1 MTAAQVGTAIALLA
15 LNGIP
20 GPQTRFTSPVVNAGF
35 DVVACVAQNVGGQPV
50 VVVAEL
56 YDEAGALA
64 DSGEAE
70 VAPGRTVEI
79 ADSAAIPSGYCR
91 FVIDADPATVR
102 GYLRLRQ
109 ATGETLALFP
119 SFGVRPGQGGL
130 SESVT
135 PPLRII
141 SMTDQLACVAQNLS
155 DVTAD
160 VDTESPARRPP
171 HRQ

>member
-1 MTAAQVGTAIALLA
+1 MIAAQVGAAIALLA

-35 DVVACVAQNVGGQPV
+35 DVVACVAQNVGAQPV

-79 ADSAAIPSGYCR
+79 VDSAALRRGYLR
-91 FVIDADPATVR
+91 FAFGCDSATVP

-109 ATGETLALFP
+109 ATGETLGLCP
-119 SFGVRPGQGGL
+119 RLGGRPGQ
-130 SESVT
+130 
-135 PPLRII
+135 
-141 SMTDQLACVAQNLS
+141 
-155 DVTAD
+155 
-160 VDTESPARRPP
+160 
-171 HRQ
+171 

>member
-35 DVVACVAQNVGGQPV
+35 DVVGCVAQNVGAQPV

-56 YDEAGALA
+56 YDAEDAIA

-79 ADSAAIPSGYCR
+79 ADSAALSFGYCR
-91 FVIDADPATVR
+91 FVVDADPATVR
-102 GYLRLRQ
+102 GYLRLRR
-109 ATGETLALFP
+109 AAGETLALFP

-130 SESVT
+130 QRAS
-135 PPLRII
+135 LRHCAA
-141 SMTDQLACVAQNLS
+141 SA
-155 DVTAD
+155 
-160 VDTESPARRPP
+160 
-171 HRQ
+171 